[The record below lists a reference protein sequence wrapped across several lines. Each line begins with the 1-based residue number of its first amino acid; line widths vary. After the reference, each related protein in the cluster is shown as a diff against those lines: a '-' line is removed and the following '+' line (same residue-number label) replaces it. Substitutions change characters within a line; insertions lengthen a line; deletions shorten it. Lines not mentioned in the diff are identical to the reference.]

1 MEEDVQGRAPV
12 LNTGYHDSLRK
23 QLAMR
28 GCLPGKPHGCPGA
41 HCDSQTHDTETV
53 AKGSSELSLR
63 SLNLVW
69 LITGG
74 PIPSKHTCAHTKHA
88 VHV

>member
-1 MEEDVQGRAPV
+1 MCRAGPLFLTQATMTALESGWPCLAASLESLTVVQV
-12 LNTGYHDSLRK
+12 LTVTVTT
-23 QLAMR
+23 Q
-28 GCLPGKPHGCPGA
+28 
-41 HCDSQTHDTETV
+41 DTETV